1 MRKVCFF
8 LGQRS
13 PCGTQL
19 PGLAAEL
26 TRHIEGYGVRD
37 FVVGRYG
44 AGARLAAE
52 AVVMEKKRFP
62 EIRLLRLR
70 PYPLHGAACIPKGA
84 DGVIAPPGFADL
96 PVALALARA
105 DLYMLRH
112 SSFLIAYAPQPEL
125 HVQEVL
131 AFARQMQAHGLLHLT
146 ELHSPR

>member
-1 MRKVCFF
+1 MGCVIS
-8 LGQRS
+8 LWG
-13 PCGTQL
+13 GT
-19 PGLAAEL
+19 GLAQGL
-26 TRHIEGYGVRD
+26 LRKPSSW
-37 FVVGRYG
+37 
-44 AGARLAAE
+44 
-52 AVVMEKKRFP
+52 KKRFP

-70 PYPLHGAACIPKGA
+70 PYPLHGAACIPKGE

>member
-52 AVVMEKKRFP
+52 AVVMEKSASRK
-62 EIRLLRLR
+62 
-70 PYPLHGAACIPKGA
+70 YVCCAC
-84 DGVIAPPGFADL
+84 
-96 PVALALARA
+96 ARTRCTA
-105 DLYMLRH
+105 RR
-112 SSFLIAYAPQPEL
+112 
-125 HVQEVL
+125 
-131 AFARQMQAHGLLHLT
+131 AFRRARMG
-146 ELHSPR
+146 